1 MALFPVGHGLALSP
15 GTHTPSR
22 EYGSEG
28 MGEPQKG
35 ECQTLQLPFPPTLS
49 LFYNL

>member
-15 GTHTPSR
+15 GTRTPSR
-22 EYGSEG
+22 EYGGEE

-35 ECQTLQLPFPPTLS
+35 ECQTLQPPLPPALS
-49 LFYNL
+49 LFYSL